1 MSSAWSTFY
10 LLVFWV
16 FAYAITLPWMLT
28 AYGRLENKNVGRLL
42 AGMQIGLL
50 AILIATAIHSYARH
64 ERISRIESTQK
75 DQKLRLEA
83 AQARIGVLKVKRDA
97 LQIKMNA
104 LNVEIKA
111 AKGSDEQGLLILH
124 AREEE
129 LQREQKALTQE
140 TSDVSHEVQAIQKTN
155 EDIQKE
161 ISTNK
166 Y

>member
-1 MSSAWSTFY
+1 MSSQWATFY

-42 AGMQIGLL
+42 AGAQIGLL
-50 AILIATAIHSYARH
+50 VILIGTSIHSYARH
-64 ERISRIESTQK
+64 ERISRIESEQK
-75 DQKLRLEA
+75 VQKARLEA
-83 AQARIGVLKVKRDA
+83 TQARIGALKVKRDA
-97 LQIKMNA
+97 LQVKMNA
-104 LNVEIKA
+104 LNAEIEA
-111 AKGSDEQGLLILH
+111 AKGSDDQGLLILH

-129 LQREQKALTQE
+129 LEREQKTLTQE

-161 ISTNK
+161 INTNR
-166 Y
+166 

>member
-1 MSSAWSTFY
+1 MSSEWATFY

-42 AGMQIGLL
+42 AGVQIGLL
-50 AILIATAIHSYARH
+50 VILTGTAIHSYARH
-64 ERISRIESTQK
+64 ERISRIESEQK
-75 DQKLRLEA
+75 AQKARLEA
-83 AQARIGVLKVKRDA
+83 TQARIGALKVKRDA
-97 LQIKMNA
+97 LQAKMKA

-111 AKGSDEQGLLILH
+111 AKGSDDQGLLILH
-124 AREEE
+124 ARQEE
-129 LQREQKALTQE
+129 LQREQKTLTQE

-161 ISTNK
+161 INTNK
-166 Y
+166 

>member
-1 MSSAWSTFY
+1 MSSEWATFY

-50 AILIATAIHSYARH
+50 VILIATAIHSYARH
-64 ERISRIESTQK
+64 ERISRIESKQRVQK
-75 DQKLRLEA
+75 VRLEA
-83 AQARIGVLKVKRDA
+83 TQSRIGALKVKRDA
-97 LQIKMNA
+97 LQAKMNA
-104 LNVEIKA
+104 LNVEIEA
-111 AKGSDEQGLLILH
+111 AKGSDDQGLLILH

-129 LQREQKALTQE
+129 LQREQKILAQE
-140 TSDVSHEVQAIQKTN
+140 TSDVSHEVQVIQKTN

-161 ISTNK
+161 TNTDK
-166 Y
+166 

>member
-1 MSSAWSTFY
+1 MSSEWATFY

-42 AGMQIGLL
+42 AGAQIGLL
-50 AILIATAIHSYARH
+50 VILIGTAIHSYARH

-83 AQARIGVLKVKRDA
+83 TQARIGVLKVKRDA
-97 LQIKMNA
+97 LQVKMNA
-104 LNVEIKA
+104 LNAEIKT
-111 AKGSDEQGLLILH
+111 AKGSDDQGLLILH

-129 LQREQKALTQE
+129 LQREQKTLAQE
-140 TSDVSHEVQAIQKTN
+140 TSDVSHEVQVIQKTN

-161 ISTNK
+161 TNTDK
-166 Y
+166 